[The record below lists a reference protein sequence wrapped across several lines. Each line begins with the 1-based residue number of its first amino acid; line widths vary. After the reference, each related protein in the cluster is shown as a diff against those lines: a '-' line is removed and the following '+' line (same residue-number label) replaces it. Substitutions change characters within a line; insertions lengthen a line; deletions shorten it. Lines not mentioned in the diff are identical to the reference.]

1 MLLGKNR
8 EIVPERMK
16 RLGKSRNNS
25 LWWMCLVMKAKSN
38 AVKNNTAQEPGMSGP
53 LIKVNWTWSS
63 RRQVM
68 VNQSKLDM
76 VKQEAWSTWTGQA
89 CTLGQARVH

>member
-53 LIKVNWTWSS
+53 LIKVNWTWS
-63 RRQVM
+63 RRRW
-68 VNQSKLDM
+68 
-76 VKQEAWSTWTGQA
+76 QEYIDI
-89 CTLGQARVH
+89 LGISDE